1 MVLLIPNDF
10 PRFRGGGVPV
20 QQSSSSTS
28 PTLLDRVREFDAA
41 AWDRLTK
48 LYGPIVYRWC
58 RQAGLQD
65 NDAADVSQEVFRA
78 VAGGIGEFH
87 REKPGGGFRAWLWTI
102 TRNKIR
108 DHFRWLSRRPG
119 GIGGSEANERLQN
132 VPDRVI
138 EELDPLGDFDTTG
151 CVAHRALEFVRLE
164 FEERTFQAF
173 VRTTV
178 GGQRSAEVA
187 LDLGMSVGAVCT
199 AKWRVLRRLREEL
212 DGLI

>member
-1 MVLLIPNDF
+1 MPT
-10 PRFRGGGVPV
+10 

-28 PTLLDRVREFDAA
+28 PTLLDRVREFDAD

-78 VAGGIGEFH
+78 VAAGIGGF
-87 REKPGGGFRAWLWTI
+87 RRDQTGGGFRAWLWTI

-108 DHFRWLSRRPG
+108 DYYRWLASRPG
-119 GIGGSEANERLQN
+119 AVGGSDAHLRLQSI
-132 VPDRVI
+132 PDDLPDDQAAPG
-138 EELDPLGDFDTTG
+138 EFDATSS
-151 CVAHRALEFVRLE
+151 VAHRALELVRAE
-164 FEERTFQAF
+164 FEERTFQSFLRVAI
-173 VRTTV
+173 
-178 GGQRSAEVA
+178 GGQRPADVA
-187 LDLGMSVGAVCT
+187 ADLGISVGAVCT

-212 DGLI
+212 DDLI